1 MAPNSLFGAMAVGGV
16 GLALRLRER
25 WPSIALTETHPK
37 VLFYALHGS
46 RYTDV
51 ATAARWWCHIF
62 GRRRRPLIAPRLLKM
77 CGGRPAFD
85 LASHH

>member
-1 MAPNSLFGAMAVGGV
+1 MKKTYPEASASVMAPNSLYGAMGFGGV

-51 ATAARWWCHIF
+51 ATLALWFVENMICRPSAAT
-62 GRRRRPLIAPRLLKM
+62 
-77 CGGRPAFD
+77 
-85 LASHH
+85 